1 MKFQIIFISDEC
13 LQTLDSKE
21 DFIFKHLD
29 IKERKNDCEIVCVQ
43 EINEV
48 IEKSNEVMAQIDETE
63 LWDFMNCIGNYIPIE
78 SIPQISSDIIKSN
91 KGD

>member
-1 MKFQIIFISDEC
+1 M
-13 LQTLDSKE
+13 QTLDSKE

-29 IKERKNDCEIVCVQ
+29 FKERKNDCEIVCVQ

-48 IEKSNEVMAQIDETE
+48 IKESNEIDARMAQIDETE

-78 SIPQISSDIIKSN
+78 STPQISSDIIKSN
-91 KGD
+91 KED